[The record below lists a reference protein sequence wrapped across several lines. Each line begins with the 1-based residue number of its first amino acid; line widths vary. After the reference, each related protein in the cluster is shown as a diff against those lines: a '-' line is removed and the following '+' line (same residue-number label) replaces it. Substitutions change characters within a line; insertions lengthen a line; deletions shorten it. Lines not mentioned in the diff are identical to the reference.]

1 MNRRELYPQIL
12 LRAVRCCSVLVCL
25 LIVACAQKTDEP
37 EQQKIQPS
45 KLELPAAS
53 APPPPAAPAPLAEKD
68 CESAQR
74 YRDNICELAKKICG
88 TADDSVGNAAEGT
101 YCSDAQSQCDAAK
114 QRYQTA
120 CE

>member
-1 MNRRELYPQIL
+1 
-12 LRAVRCCSVLVCL
+12 VLACL
-25 LIVACAQKTDEP
+25 VIVACAQKTDEP

-53 APPPPAAPAPLAEKD
+53 ALPPPPPAPLAEKD
-68 CESAQR
+68 CESALR

-88 TADDSVGNAAEGT
+88 TSADSVGNAAEGT
-101 YCSDAQSQCDAAK
+101 YCNDAQSQCDAAK